1 MLTFRRNPYIYGSG
15 AEKTNTPA
23 ITLDALNSDGSKLV
37 LDSSHEPLQAS
48 INTGLP
54 GTNQQTI
61 SISTQT
67 RAIQSFRIDDLNSAF
82 RLTFNLPVEE
92 RGFTIIANLNRPPTT
107 TDNIFSLAINSE
119 GNNMQTS
126 SNIVYSRTG
135 NITSI
140 FIPSGALS
148 NTGEL
153 KVSIQAKSK
162 GNLFQDV

>member
-1 MLTFRRNPYIYGSG
+1 MLTYRRNPYTYGSD

-23 ITLDALNSDGSKLV
+23 IALDAFNSDGSKLV

-48 INTGLP
+48 INTGLT
-54 GTNQQTI
+54 GTSQQTI

-67 RAIQSFRIDDLNSAF
+67 RAIQSFRIVDLNSAL
-82 RLTFNLPVEE
+82 RLTFDLPVEE
-92 RGFTIIANLNRPPTT
+92 HGFTIIANLNKPPTN
-107 TDNIFSLAINSE
+107 TDYIFSLVINGE

-126 SNIVYSRTG
+126 SNVEYTRTG

-140 FIPSGALS
+140 FIQSGALS

-153 KVSIQAKSK
+153 KVSIQAKPT
-162 GNLFQDV
+162 GNLF